1 MTTGQTQHIPASVRT
16 IREACARLGDSPLT
30 EDGLREHVWTLF
42 SRVLERDSEIYLANH
57 SLGRPLDVLGDDLA
71 EFADLWYRELDGAW
85 EHESGWMAEREAY
98 RARMAHLIGCAR
110 PDAIVPKT
118 AAGQGLRAVL
128 NGLPARTPRVLATR
142 GEFDS
147 IDFILKTYHDRGR
160 AEVSWTEPGPDG
172 LYVPDELIRAVQATP
187 EPFDLLVVSAV
198 YFSTGQ
204 VLEGLPELIRAAQT
218 RGTLVLVDHYH
229 SAGVVPVGFDA
240 SGADFGIGGNYK
252 YTRGGPGCCWLAVH
266 ERHLRGEHDPMPG
279 ADAVRP
285 IDTGWFAKERMF
297 DYARDAVR
305 TAPGGDG
312 WLESTPPIVTYYQA
326 RSGLELTL
334 ALGVERLRAY
344 SLERQRLLTELLD
357 DRGVRTWDHHP
368 RGAYVL
374 VPVVDGFGAA
384 QSLKAAGVN
393 VDARPVGG
401 TDRECVRLCP
411 GILNSAEELERA
423 AGIVGRVLGGV

>member
-1 MTTGQTQHIPASVRT
+1 MTIGDSGLIPESVRT
-16 IREACARLGDSPLT
+16 IRESCARLGHDALT
-30 EDGLREHVWTLF
+30 EDGLREHVWALF
-42 SRVLERDSEIYLANH
+42 SRVLTRDSEIYLANH
-57 SLGRPLDVLGDDLA
+57 SLGRPLDVLADDLA
-71 EFADLWYRELDGAW
+71 EFASLWYRDLDGAW

-98 RARMAHLIGCAR
+98 RARMARLIGCGRA
-110 PDAIVPKT
+110 DAIVPKT

-128 NGLPARTPRVLATR
+128 NGLPASRPRVLATR

-147 IDFILKTYHDRGR
+147 VDFILKTYHDRGR
-160 AEVSWTEPGPDG
+160 AEVAWIEPGPDG
-172 LYVPDELIRAVQATP
+172 LYRADGPIGAVRSS
-187 EPFDLLVVSAV
+187 ERPFDLVVVSAV

-204 VLEGLPELIRAAQT
+204 VLEGLDELIRAAHE

-229 SAGVVPVGFDA
+229 SAGVIPVGFDA

-279 ADAVRP
+279 AGAVRP

-297 DYARDAVR
+297 EYSREGVR

-344 SLERQRLLTELLD
+344 SLEQQRTLTGLLASE
-357 DRGVRTWDHHP
+357 GVETWDHHP

-374 VPVVDGFGAA
+374 VPVADGFGAA
-384 QSLKAAGVN
+384 RLLKEAGVN

-401 TDRECVRLCP
+401 TERECVRLCP
-411 GILNSAEELERA
+411 DILTSAEELERA
-423 AGIVGRVLGGV
+423 AGIVGRVLGGM